1 MDGAAH
7 DEAQETGQ
15 PTGTLAPIALG
26 LGVAGLALGL
36 IPFYG
41 SFLALPLSVVAI
53 VLGLVARG
61 RAWESRRQATIG
73 AVTGG
78 IGILL
83 VAGWAGLF
91 LWRMSGYGSVTSEV
105 AVDVGVSQGVGSVE
119 VEPRPSPEGPPT
131 PGDDPTGADEP
142 TAVSPGEAGAGL
154 VTDLTGEAR
163 VSIDGQAFTMD
174 LDDCALAERTSTQV
188 LVRAMGPHGRLGVGA
203 PTTADGM
210 VVVLEIQDGPEAT
223 LLGSVEG
230 MSSRGRGGGFL
241 TDRRQFAIDGEM
253 RDLHTGDTV
262 EVSITVTCS

>member
-1 MDGAAH
+1 MDDAAG
-7 DEAQETGQ
+7 DETQETAQ

-26 LGVAGLALGL
+26 LGVAGLAMGL

-41 SFLALPLSVVAI
+41 SFLALPMCVVAI

-91 LWRMSGYGSVTSEV
+91 FWRMSGYGSVTSEV

-119 VEPRPSPEGPPT
+119 VESQPSPEGSPT
-131 PGDDPTGADEP
+131 PGDDPTGADGP
-142 TAVSPGEAGAGL
+142 TAVGPGEAGAGL
-154 VTDLTGEAR
+154 VTGLTGEAE
-163 VSIDGQAFTMD
+163 VSIDGEAFTVD
-174 LDDCALAERTSTQV
+174 LDDCAIAERTSTQV
-188 LVRAMGPHGRLGVGA
+188 LVRGMGPDGRLGVGA
-203 PTTADGM
+203 PDTSGGM
-210 VVVLEIQDGPEAT
+210 VLVLEIQDGPEAT
-223 LLGSVEG
+223 LLGTVQG

-241 TDRRQFAIDGEM
+241 TDRRQFAIEGVM
-253 RDLHTGDTV
+253 RDLHTGDAV
-262 EVSITVTCS
+262 DVSLTVTCS

>member
-1 MDGAAH
+1 MDDAAH
-7 DEAQETGQ
+7 DGVQERGQ
-15 PTGTLAPIALG
+15 PTGMLAPIALG

-61 RAWESRRQATIG
+61 RAWESRGQATVG

-91 LWRMSGYGSVTSEV
+91 FWRMSGFGSVTSEV

-119 VEPRPSPEGPPT
+119 VETRASPEGSPT
-131 PGDDPTGADEP
+131 PGDDPTGADGP
-142 TAVSPGEAGAGL
+142 TAVDPGEAGAGL
-154 VTDLTGEAR
+154 VTGLTGEGQ
-163 VSIDGQAFTMD
+163 VSIDGQAFTLD
-174 LDDCALAERTSTQV
+174 FDDCALAERTSTQV
-188 LVRAMGPHGRLGVGA
+188 LVRGVGPHGRLGVGA
-203 PTTADGM
+203 PDTPDGM
-210 VVVLEIQDGPEAT
+210 VVVLEIQDGPDAT
-223 LLGSVEG
+223 LLGTVEG

-241 TDRRQFAIDGEM
+241 TERRQFAIEGEM

-262 EVSITVTCS
+262 DVSLNVTCS